1 MEFTPE
7 NPVCRYILD
16 LKYLFSSRFR
26 TEDSLRRRNAR
37 MGRPA
42 GTFKRSLLISSV
54 AMAVLA
60 GGAQAADF
68 KFAGPL
74 DAYTLDPHAVS
85 NTLIFAVLSN
95 VYEPLV
101 RRGADLSLQPA
112 LATAWSQIDD
122 TTWEFT
128 LRKGVKFSNGDDFTA
143 DDVVFSFTR
152 GKAGGIKANL
162 ASIASIEKVDD
173 YKIRLKTVTIDPILP
188 NELVNWLMM
197 DKKWAEANGAVQPGS
212 ANNTTETFA
221 NRNTNG
227 TGPYVIK
234 ERDPGVKT
242 VFAANPGWWDKL
254 TGNVENATFFV
265 IPNPST
271 RVSALISGEVDMIDG
286 LPPQDADR
294 VSKTDGLRVQ
304 AGPDLRTIYMQP
316 DVARDNLIFGSEKD
330 KNPFK
335 DVRVRQAMQLSID
348 TTALQKRI
356 MRNFSVP
363 IGLPIGRE
371 VNGFDPAIGEPATP
385 DLAKAKALMKE
396 AGYEKGFS
404 VTLDCTNDRFMN
416 DEATCIAIAGSLA
429 KIGIKVE
436 PRAQATSRWA
446 TQINPPQYNTSM
458 ALLGYSPA
466 TYDAQLFLT
475 SIAATRDP
483 KSGLGA
489 FNIGGYSNPEVDRL
503 IGEIAK
509 EKDQEKRKGL
519 IQQAFKIIKDDVAF
533 IPIHQ
538 LNILWGLKDNI
549 TVVQPADLAY
559 PLRYFTVK
567 Q

>member
-1 MEFTPE
+1 MSLSF
-7 NPVCRYILD
+7 RAFRR
-16 LKYLFSSRFR
+16 KLFIASAAF
-26 TEDSLRRRNAR
+26 
-37 MGRPA
+37 
-42 GTFKRSLLISSV
+42 ISV
-54 AMAVLA
+54 ASA
-60 GGAQAADF
+60 AQAADF

-101 RRGADLSLQPA
+101 RRGSDLSLQPA
-112 LATAWSQIDD
+112 LATSWSQVDD

-128 LRKGVKFSNGDDFTA
+128 LRQGVKFSNGDDFGA
-143 DDVVFSFTR
+143 DDVVFSLTR
-152 GKAGGIKANL
+152 AKAGGVKA
-162 ASIASIEKVDD
+162 DD
-173 YKIRLKTVTIDPILP
+173 HKIRLKTVAADPILP
-188 NELVNWLMM
+188 NEIVNWLIM

-234 ERDPGVKT
+234 ARDPGVKT
-242 VFAANPGWWDKL
+242 VFAANPGWWDKRS
-254 TGNVENATFFV
+254 GNVDSATFFV

-294 VSKTDGLRVQ
+294 VGKTDGLRVQ
-304 AGPDLRTIYMQP
+304 AGPDLRTIYLQP
-316 DVARDNLIFGSEKD
+316 DVARNTLIFGSQKD
-330 KNPFK
+330 KNPFQ

-348 TTALQKRI
+348 TEAIKKRI

-363 IGLPIGRE
+363 VGLPIGRE
-371 VNGFDPAIGEPATP
+371 VNGFDPAIGEPVKP
-385 DLAKAKALMKE
+385 DLDKAKGLMKE
-396 AGYEKGFS
+396 AGYDKGFS

-446 TQINPPQYNTSM
+446 TQINPPEYNTSL

-483 KSGLGA
+483 KSGRGA
-489 FNIGGYSNPEVDRL
+489 FNIGGYSNPDVDRL
-503 IGEIAK
+503 IGEIAR
-509 EKDQEKRKGL
+509 EKDQERRRGL

-533 IPIHQ
+533 IPLHQ
-538 LNILWGLKDNI
+538 LNILWGVKNNI

-567 Q
+567 

>member
-1 MEFTPE
+1 MSLSF
-7 NPVCRYILD
+7 RAFRR
-16 LKYLFSSRFR
+16 KLFIASAAF
-26 TEDSLRRRNAR
+26 
-37 MGRPA
+37 
-42 GTFKRSLLISSV
+42 ISV
-54 AMAVLA
+54 ASA
-60 GGAQAADF
+60 AQAADF

-101 RRGADLSLQPA
+101 RRGPDLSLQPA
-112 LATAWSQIDD
+112 LATAWSQVDD

-128 LRKGVKFSNGDDFTA
+128 LRQGVKFSNGDDFGA
-143 DDVVFSFTR
+143 DDVVFSLTR
-152 GKAGGIKANL
+152 AKAGGVKANL
-162 ASIASIEKVDD
+162 ASIASIEKIDD
-173 YKIRLKTVTIDPILP
+173 HKIRLKTVAADPILP
-188 NELVNWLMM
+188 NEIVNWLIM

-234 ERDPGVKT
+234 ARDPGVKT
-242 VFAANPGWWDKL
+242 VFAANPGWWDKRS
-254 TGNVENATFFV
+254 GNVDSATFFV

-294 VSKTDGLRVQ
+294 VGKTDGLRVQ
-304 AGPDLRTIYMQP
+304 AGPDLRTIYLQP
-316 DVARDNLIFGSEKD
+316 DVARNALIFGSQKD
-330 KNPFK
+330 KNPFQ

-348 TTALQKRI
+348 TEAIKKRI

-363 IGLPIGRE
+363 VGLPIGRE
-371 VNGFDPAIGEPATP
+371 VNGFDPAIGEPVKP
-385 DLAKAKALMKE
+385 DLDKAKGLMKE
-396 AGYEKGFS
+396 AGYDKGFS

-446 TQINPPQYNTSM
+446 TQINPPEYNTSL

-483 KSGLGA
+483 KSGRGA
-489 FNIGGYSNPEVDRL
+489 FNIGGYSNPDVDRL
-503 IGEIAK
+503 IGEIAR

-533 IPIHQ
+533 IPLHQ
-538 LNILWGLKDNI
+538 LNILWGVKNNI
-549 TVVQPADLAY
+549 AVVQPADLAY

-567 Q
+567 